1 MATTKRDNIYLNVVI
16 QPNALNGVNNTLAK
30 YDETLTNP
38 VLSCPQDYSMSV
50 IRFSLPIDQIPLL
63 KFPSDVENIN
73 PNVSYCEIG
82 VRVAGVN
89 YMYPLIYIPR
99 NTLSQPVSSALSS
112 PYFTNDQS
120 ISQYYD
126 IFSIN
131 HMITMIN
138 TALSAAFTI
147 AGLLGDV
154 PYYMWDSASELITL
168 YIPTSMMTS
177 GNQVVVNKY
186 MKDYLAAF
194 EYYQDGNTINAPLF
208 YHMNNPKNLAM
219 GGYHAHIQEY
229 VAIALWMDIR
239 KIIIVSRTLPICTEI
254 LPDQITTQTTQL
266 PQFSGISSTLP
277 VVSDFVLS
285 YDQFNQISSVIVYNP
300 SAQYRF
306 VDLVG
311 NTPINKI
318 DLQFFYMDR
327 FGNKLPI
334 YISPSNEISVKIAFI
349 RKDFNGI

>member
-16 QPNALNGVNNTLAK
+16 QPNAANGVNNTIAK

-38 VLSCPQDYSMSV
+38 VLMCPQDYSMSV
-50 IRFSLPIDQIPLL
+50 IRFSLPIDQIPLFS
-63 KFPSDVENIN
+63 FPMDVNNIN

-82 VRVAGVN
+82 LRVAGVN
-89 YMYPLIYIPR
+89 YMYPLVYIPR
-99 NTLSQPVSSALSS
+99 NTLPIPTSTASSA
-112 PYFTNDQS
+112 PYFTNEQS
-120 ISQYYD
+120 ISPYFNM
-126 IFSIN
+126 FSIN
-131 HMITMIN
+131 HMISMIN
-138 TALSAAFTI
+138 TAVAAAYTI
-147 AGLLGDV
+147 SGLVGNP
-154 PYYMWDSASELITL
+154 PYYMWDASSELITL
-168 YIPTSMMTS
+168 YIPNSMMVA
-177 GNQVVVNKY
+177 GHQVVVNKY

-194 EYYQDGNTINAPLF
+194 EYFQDNNTINAPLF
-208 YHMNNPKNLAM
+208 YNINNPKNLDVA
-219 GGYHAHIQEY
+219 GYHLHVQEY
-229 VAIALWMDIR
+229 VAIALWMDLR
-239 KIIIVSRTLPICTEI
+239 KIIIVSRTLPICSEV
-254 LPDQITTQTTQL
+254 LPDQITTQSAQL

-300 SAQYRF
+300 ISQYRW

-334 YISPSNEISVKIAFI
+334 YISPTNEISIKIAFV
-349 RKDFNGI
+349 RKDFNGM